1 MNRKKILKLTGL
13 TLLSAVLAASAVL
26 GMYVFHLSQSAK
38 ERFGSKKWELPAR
51 IYARPTE
58 LYTGMELNPE
68 AFEQELELMQY
79 RKKDQ
84 IDTAGSY
91 SRTGDTF
98 TLFTRAFRFEDS
110 EEHARKFRVTFQ
122 KKRISGIQDVNTGES
137 AGLTRL
143 DPAHIGSFYPT
154 HNQDRLWVKF
164 KDAPPLLIQSVL
176 AIEDQDFYK
185 HHGVRPMAIARA
197 MLANIKAGRTVQGG
211 STLTQQLVKNLFL
224 TRAQTFRRKFDEAV
238 MALSLELAY
247 EKDQIF
253 EAYINEVYMGQDG
266 ERAVHGFGMAASFFF
281 GRSLEDLQPGE
292 TAMLV
297 GLLKG
302 PSLYD
307 PRRNPESAL
316 TRRNTVLHVM
326 RDRKLIGTDEAENA
340 MKSELGIVAKPA
352 SGNSSFPA
360 FMELVKEQLLKEYK
374 EDDLRTEGLRIF
386 TTFEPRIQLAAEKA
400 VSKGLSAIE
409 SRKGFPKG
417 ELEAS
422 LIVTST
428 AGNEVL
434 ALAGGR
440 DAGFEGFN
448 RALKAGRPIGSLIK
462 PAVYLTALQLPERY
476 TLISLLDDLETEVR
490 DSGKVWKPQNYDRVF
505 HGTVPLYAAL
515 AHSYNAATVRMGM
528 DVGLDRIFD
537 TVHKLGVDRNFD
549 PYPSALLG
557 TMSMSVMEVA
567 QMYQSFASG
576 GFFTPIRAIHGVFKP
591 DGEALSRYPLT
602 VRENIDPGA
611 VYLLN
616 KALQAVVTEGTAK
629 SLSGILPK
637 NIGAAGKT
645 GTSSDLRDSW
655 FAGFTGN
662 RLAVVWV
669 GRDDNKPCNLTGASG
684 AMQIWGELMASIAN
698 APLHLSKPENVRWV
712 TVAPYRKVQT
722 DPSCPGAISIP
733 FIDGSQPWEME
744 FCDRRTGN
752 LQPAEPQERKID
764 QPSIFDLLKDMF

>member
-13 TLLSAVLAASAVL
+13 TLLAAVLAASAVL
-26 GMYVFHLSQSAK
+26 GVYVFHLSQSAK

-51 IYARPTE
+51 IYARPAE

-68 AFEQELELMQY
+68 AFAEELELMQY

-91 SRTGDTF
+91 SRTGETF
-98 TLFTRAFRFEDS
+98 TLFTRSFRFEDS
-110 EEHARKFRVTFQ
+110 SEPARKLSVTFQ
-122 KKRISGIQDVNTGES
+122 KKRISAIQDLSTGEY

-164 KDAPPLLIQSVL
+164 SDAPPLLVQTVL

-224 TRAQTFRRKFDEAV
+224 TRDQTFRRKFDEAV

-247 EKDQIF
+247 EKEQIF
-253 EAYINEVYMGQDG
+253 EAYINEVYMGQEG
-266 ERAVHGFGMAASFFF
+266 ERAIHGFGMAASFFF
-281 GRSLEDLQPGE
+281 RRSLEDLQPGE
-292 TAMLV
+292 IAMLV

-302 PSLYD
+302 PSIYD
-307 PRRNPESAL
+307 PRRNPDSAR
-316 TRRNTVLHVM
+316 TRRNTVLQVM
-326 RDRKLIGTDEAENA
+326 RDRKLISPEHAEKA
-340 MKSELGIVAKPA
+340 VKAELGIVAKPA
-352 SGNSSFPA
+352 SGNSLFPA
-360 FMELVKEQLLKEYK
+360 FMELVRDQLLKEYK
-374 EDDLRTEGLRIF
+374 EEDLRTEGLRIF

-400 VSKGLSAIE
+400 VNRGLSAIE
-409 SRKGFPKG
+409 SRKKFSKG

-422 LIVTST
+422 VIVTST
-428 AGNEVL
+428 SGNEVL
-434 ALAGGR
+434 ALVGGR
-440 DAGFEGFN
+440 ETGFEGFN
-448 RALKAGRPIGSLIK
+448 RALNAGRPIGSLIK
-462 PAVYLTALQLPERY
+462 PAVYLTALQMPERY
-476 TLISLLDDLETEVR
+476 TLISLLEDTEIEVR
-490 DSGKVWKPQNYDRVF
+490 DSGKIWKPQNYDRSF

-515 AHSYNAATVRMGM
+515 AHSYNAATVRLGL
-528 DVGLDRIFD
+528 DVGLDSVFE

-557 TMSMSVMEVA
+557 TMSLSVMEVA

-576 GFFTPIRAIHGVFKP
+576 GFFTPSRAIHGVFKP
-591 DGEALSRYPLT
+591 DGTPLSRYPLT
-602 VRENIDPGA
+602 VKQNADPGA

-616 KALQAVVTEGTAK
+616 KALQTVLTEGTAK
-629 SLSGILPK
+629 SLSAVLPK
-637 NIGAAGKT
+637 NLGAAGKT

-669 GRDDNKPCNLTGASG
+669 GRDDNKPCGLTGASG
-684 AMQIWGELMASIAN
+684 AMQIWGDLMANIAN

-722 DPSCPGAISIP
+722 DPACPGAISIP
-733 FIDGSQPWEME
+733 FIEGSQPWEME
-744 FCDRRTGN
+744 FCDRKTGN
-752 LQPAEPQERKID
+752 LKPAEPQEEKSD

>member
-1 MNRKKILKLTGL
+1 MDRKKVFKFIGL
-13 TLLSAVLAASAVL
+13 TVLIAGLAGLAVL
-26 GMYVFHLSQSAK
+26 GGYVLHLSQSAK

-51 IYARPTE
+51 IYARPAE
-58 LYTGMELNPE
+58 LYAGMELNPE
-68 AFEQELELMQY
+68 AFAQELDLMQY
-79 RKKDQ
+79 RKVDR

-91 SRTGDTF
+91 SRTNDAF

-110 EEHARKFRVTFQ
+110 AEPARKLRVTFH
-122 KKRISGIQDVNTGES
+122 KKRISAVQALDSGES

-164 KDAPPLLIQSVL
+164 NDAPPLLIQSVL
-176 AIEDQDFYK
+176 AIEDQDFYS

-197 MLANIKAGRTVQGG
+197 MLANVKARRMVQGG

-224 TRAQTFRRKFDEAV
+224 TPDQTIRRKFDEAI
-238 MALSLELAY
+238 MALSLEWTY

-253 EAYINEVYMGQDG
+253 EAYINEVYMGQEG
-266 ERAVHGFGMAASFFF
+266 ERAIHGFGMAASFFF
-281 GRSLEDLQPGE
+281 RRSLEDLQPGE
-292 TAMLV
+292 IALLV

-307 PRRNPESAL
+307 PRKNPDRSLA
-316 TRRNTVLHVM
+316 RRNIVLQVM
-326 RDRKLIGTDEAENA
+326 RDQKLIGPDEAEKA
-340 MKSELGIVAKPA
+340 LKADLGIVAKPA
-352 SGNSSFPA
+352 SGNTAFPA

-374 EDDLRTEGLRIF
+374 EEDLRTEGLRIF
-386 TTFEPRIQLAAEKA
+386 TTFEPGIQLAAEKA
-400 VSKGLSAIE
+400 VTKGLSAIE
-409 SRKGFPKG
+409 SRKKSPRG

-422 LIVTST
+422 VIVTST

-434 ALAGGR
+434 ALVGGR
-440 DAGFEGFN
+440 DTGFEGFN
-448 RALKAGRPIGSLIK
+448 RALKSGRPIGSLIK

-476 TLISLLDDLETEVR
+476 TLISLLDDLEIEVR
-490 DSGKVWKPQNYDRVF
+490 DSGKIWKPQNYDRSF

-515 AHSYNAATVRMGM
+515 AHSYNAATVRL
-528 DVGLDRIFD
+528 GLDLGLDSIFD

-576 GFFTPIRAIHGVFKP
+576 GFFTPSRAIHGVFKP
-591 DGEALSRYPLT
+591 DGTPLSRYPLT
-602 VRENIDPGA
+602 VRGNIDPGA

-629 SLSGILPK
+629 NLSAVLPK
-637 NIGAAGKT
+637 NLGAAGKT

-684 AMQIWGELMASIAN
+684 AMQIWGELMANIAN
-698 APLHLSKPENVRWV
+698 APLHLSKPENIRWV

-733 FIDGSQPWEME
+733 FIDGSEPWETE
-744 FCDRRTGN
+744 FCDRRTGT
-752 LQPAEPQERKID
+752 LKPAEPQEEKSD
-764 QPSIFDLLKDMF
+764 TPSIFDLLKDIF